1 MVDVKEELLKR
12 TVKSKEIFERSA
24 EVLAAEVVSTVAMP
38 QPIYVAE
45 AKGSKII
52 DVDGNK
58 YIDLTMGFGPHV
70 MGHAPD
76 FVIDA
81 VREALPY
88 GFQVGIHNPRQ
99 EPLARLMAD
108 AAPGMEQVVFFNSGT
123 EATLFGI
130 RAARAYTGKPKI
142 GTFDGSY
149 HGVHDVVLATVNK
162 KSPREAPVPF
172 ARGSGIPEETTNQII
187 MLPYRQEAAFDLIR
201 QHKDELAVVLLEPV
215 QSSNPRLDTK
225 AWMQQLREVCREC
238 GVLFLMDEVITGF
251 RLTYGGGQQFFEVQ
265 PDLATYGKIMGG
277 GMPVGALTGPREIMR
292 VFMADRE
299 AQRRAGFDVIR
310 PIFSG
315 GTFSGNPMTMVA
327 GEAIVRYLKTHQ
339 AEVYPYLEREGNRL
353 ASEVN
358 QFCQTEGIPAQ
369 LMNAESMFHL
379 HFTKKPIESSRDV
392 DESFGKVEN
401 EFYIH
406 LLYHGV
412 IIPGIHLAF
421 VSTAHTKEDVDKVI
435 EAFKQSFMDI
445 RERGLLN

>member
-1 MVDVKEELLKR
+1 MLDVKEELLKR
-12 TVKSKEIFERSA
+12 TVKSKEIFEGGA

-45 AKGSKII
+45 AKGSKIV
-52 DVDGNK
+52 DVDGNE

-70 MGHAPD
+70 LGHAPD

-81 VREALPY
+81 VREVLPN

-99 EPLARLMAD
+99 EPLARLMVD
-108 AAPGMEQVVFFNSGT
+108 AAPGMEQVVFANSGT

-142 GTFDGSY
+142 GMFDGGY
-149 HGVHDVVLATVNK
+149 HGAHDVVLAIANK
-162 KSPREAPVPF
+162 KSPREAPVPY

-187 MLPYRQEAAFDLIR
+187 MLPYREEAAFDLIR

-238 GVLFLMDEVITGF
+238 DVLFLMDEVITGF
-251 RLTYGGGQQFFEVQ
+251 RLTYGGGQQFFDVQ

-277 GMPVGALTGPREIMR
+277 GMPVGALSGPREIMR
-292 VFMADRE
+292 VFMMDRE

-310 PIFSG
+310 PIFYG

-327 GEAIVRYLKTHQ
+327 GGAIVRYLKEHRS
-339 AEVYPYLEREGNRL
+339 EVYPYLDQQGNRF

-358 QFCQTEGIPAQ
+358 DFCQAENIPAQ
-369 LMNAESMFHL
+369 LMNADSMFHL
-379 HFTKKPIESSRDV
+379 HFTKKPIESSRDI
-392 DESFGKVEN
+392 DESFAKVEN

-412 IIPGIHLAF
+412 IVPGVHLAF
-421 VSTAHTKEDVDKVI
+421 ISTAHTKADVDQVI
-435 EAFKQSFMDI
+435 EAFKQSFIDI
-445 RERGLLN
+445 RERGLI